1 MHSSHHCGR
10 FTWRRCISLGGVVRN
25 LSRLLIA
32 AAVLVAFGSAPAH
45 ADADALWRIVH
56 DQCVPHLKTRDD
68 PAPCA
73 IVNEDSGFALL
84 KDIDGPAQYLLIPTE
99 RITGIESP
107 ALLAPDATD
116 YFAEAWRA
124 RPLVEQ
130 RLGRDVPRE
139 WMGLAVN
146 SEFAR
151 SQNQLHI
158 HIDCLRADVQ
168 DALTRHAADIG
179 PAWTP
184 FPELLAG
191 DPYSAITVAGEDLG
205 AVNPF
210 RLLADGVPGA
220 RTDMGR
226 RTLVVAGAV
235 LGDGGPGFI
244 VLAGLVDPTTGD
256 TGGGEAVQDHQVCAA
271 PMAGK

>member
-1 MHSSHHCGR
+1 ML
-10 FTWRRCISLGGVVRN
+10 RRLFVVVA
-25 LSRLLIA
+25 IA
-32 AAVLVAFGSAPAH
+32 FAANGFWSAQAH
-45 ADADALWRIVH
+45 ADPDALWRIVH
-56 DQCVPHLKTRDD
+56 DQCVPHEQTSDD

-73 IVNEDSGFALL
+73 IVNQDSGFALL

-107 ALLAPDATD
+107 TLLEPDATD
-116 YFAEAWRA
+116 YFAAAWRA
-124 RPLVEQ
+124 RPLVEE
-130 RLGRDVPRE
+130 RLGRDIPRD
-139 WMGLAVN
+139 WMSLAVN

-158 HIDCLRADVQ
+158 HIDCLRADVHET
-168 DALTRHAADIG
+168 LTRHVADIG

-184 FPELLAG
+184 FPEPLAG
-191 DPYSAITVAGEDLG
+191 DHYSAITVAGEDLG
-205 AVNPF
+205 ADPF

-226 RTLVVAGAV
+226 RTLVVVGAV
-235 LGDGGPGFI
+235 LGDGRPGFI
-244 VLAGLVDPTTGD
+244 VLAGLVDPATGD